1 MQKNFTFIFSL
12 PIHTELHHIFEKKV
26 ITLVYASFQNKA
38 WTKESFSHFID
49 NYSMKLIIFGQNPRN
64 TVKNHYNKTNVTKLN
79 WQLLEVGALIIQDV
93 Y

>member
-38 WTKESFSHFID
+38 WTKKSFSLTLLAAT
-49 NYSMKLIIFGQNPRN
+49 YSMKLIIFEPNPRN

-79 WQLLEVGALIIQDV
+79 
-93 Y
+93 